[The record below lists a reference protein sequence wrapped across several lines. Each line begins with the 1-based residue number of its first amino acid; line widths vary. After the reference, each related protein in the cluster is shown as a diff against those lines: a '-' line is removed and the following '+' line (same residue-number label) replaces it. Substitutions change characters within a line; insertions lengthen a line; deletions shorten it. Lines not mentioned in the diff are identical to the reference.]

1 MSAEIESGVFLL
13 GQRFARGIDL
23 KLQKDAVVVICLNGP
38 QTLSMNTTEQMAGRG
53 NRAQGKQIA
62 HVIGF

>member
-38 QTLSMNTTEQMAGRG
+38 KR
-53 NRAQGKQIA
+53 
-62 HVIGF
+62 